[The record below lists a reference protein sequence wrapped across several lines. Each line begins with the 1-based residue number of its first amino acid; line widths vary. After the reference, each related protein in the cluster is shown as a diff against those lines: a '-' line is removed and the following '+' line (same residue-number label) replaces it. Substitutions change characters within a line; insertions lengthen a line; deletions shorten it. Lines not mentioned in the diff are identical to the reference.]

1 MHNNNNIVAIAS
13 GKGGVG
19 KTWFAIALAR
29 ALAGTG
35 HRVLLFDGDLG
46 LANIDVQ
53 LGLHPRHDI
62 ADILAGR
69 VAPEDAVLRHEGG
82 FDILAGRS
90 GNAALA
96 SLPET
101 MLTALA
107 TIPGLIGVHYDI
119 VLLDLA
125 AGVDA
130 TMRRLAA
137 VAGGML
143 LLATAEPTSL
153 TDAYAVLKRL
163 ARECPALEPAFVVNM
178 AGSVA
183 AGRATHAT
191 LARAA
196 AQFLGR
202 TPKLAGIIRRDPAV
216 PAAIRRQSLPPPGSP
231 ACEDAAALANAWFG
245 APQPVARSG
254 RRQEIH
260 LAGG

>member
-1 MHNNNNIVAIAS
+1 MRSQNNIVAIAS

-19 KTWFAIALAR
+19 KTWLAIALAR
-29 ALAGTG
+29 ALAASGQ
-35 HRVLLFDGDLG
+35 RVLLFDGDLG

-53 LGLHPRHDI
+53 LGLSPRHDI

-69 VAPEDAVLRHEGG
+69 VAAQDAVACHAQG

-101 MLTALA
+101 MLSALA
-107 TIPGLIGVHYDI
+107 TIPALLADRYDT

-125 AGVDA
+125 AGMDA
-130 TMRRLAA
+130 TMRRLASA
-137 VAGGML
+137 AGAML
-143 LLATAEPTSL
+143 LVATGEPTSL

-163 ARECPALEPAFVVNM
+163 ARECPALEPAVVVNM
-178 AGSVA
+178 AGSLA

-196 AQFLGR
+196 AQFLAR
-202 TPKLAGIIRRDPAV
+202 RPPLAGIVRRDPAV
-216 PAAIRRQSLPPPGSP
+216 PAAIRRQALAPANSLAS
-231 ACEDAAALANAWFG
+231 EDAALLANAWFR
-245 APQPVARSG
+245 AASAG
-254 RRQEIH
+254 RGRQELH

>member
-1 MHNNNNIVAIAS
+1 MHNNNILAIAS

-19 KTWFAIALAR
+19 KTWLAITLAR
-29 ALAGTG
+29 ALAVSGRRT
-35 HRVLLFDGDLG
+35 LLFDGDLG

-69 VAPEDAVLRHEGG
+69 VAPEDAILRHEAG

-107 TIPGLIGVHYDI
+107 TIPGLMADRYDI

-137 VAGGML
+137 VAGSML

-163 ARECPALEPAFVVNM
+163 ARECPTLDPAIVVNM
-178 AGSVA
+178 AGSLA

-202 TPKLAGIIRRDPAV
+202 APRLAGIIRRDPAV
-216 PAAIRRQSLPPPGSP
+216 LAAIRRQTLAPLATA
-231 ACEDAAALANAWFG
+231 ACEDATALTNAWFAG
-245 APQPVARSG
+245 SEPGWKGTTRRDALLAAR
-254 RRQEIH
+254 
-260 LAGG
+260 

>member
-1 MHNNNNIVAIAS
+1 MRDKNNIVAIAS

-19 KTWFAIALAR
+19 KTWFAIAMAR
-29 ALAGTG
+29 ALALRGQ
-35 HRVLLFDGDLG
+35 RVLLFDGDLG

-53 LGLHPRHDI
+53 LGLHPTRDI

-69 VAPEDAVLRHEGG
+69 IEAEDAVLRHAGG
-82 FDILAGRS
+82 FDVLAGRS

-101 MLTALA
+101 MLAALA
-107 TIPGLIGVHYDI
+107 TIPGLLAHRYDV
-119 VLLDLA
+119 VLIDLA
-125 AGVDA
+125 AGIDA

-137 VAGGML
+137 AAGAL
-143 LLATAEPTSL
+143 LLLTTAEPTSL

-163 ARECPALEPAFVVNM
+163 VREWPTLDPAIVVNM

-202 TPKLAGIIRRDPAV
+202 TPRLAGIVRRDPAI
-216 PAAIRRQSLPPPGSP
+216 PAAIRRQSLAPATSPG
-231 ACEDAAALANAWFG
+231 CEDMAALVNAWFG
-245 APQPVARSG
+245 APEPSWRAHAAADVQP
-254 RRQEIH
+254 
-260 LAGG
+260 AGL

>member
-1 MHNNNNIVAIAS
+1 MHDRNNIVAIAS

-29 ALAGTG
+29 ALAASGS
-35 HRVLLFDGDLG
+35 RVLLFDGDLG

-53 LGLHPRHDI
+53 LGLGPRHDI

-69 VAPEDAVLRHEGG
+69 IGADDAVLHHAGG

-107 TIPGLIGVHYDI
+107 TIPGLVASRYDV

-130 TMRRLAA
+130 TMRRLAT
-137 VAGGML
+137 VAASML
-143 LLATAEPTSL
+143 LLATGEPTSL
-153 TDAYAVLKRL
+153 TDSYAVLKRL

-178 AGSVA
+178 AGSLA
-183 AGRATHAT
+183 AGRATHST

-202 TPKLAGIIRRDPAV
+202 TPRLAGIIRRDPAV
-216 PAAIRRQSLPPPGSP
+216 PAAIRRQTLAPPSSP
-231 ACEDAAALANAWFG
+231 ACEDAAALANAWF
-245 APQPVARSG
+245 AASPHRSTWG
-254 RRQEIH
+254 RQEIH
-260 LAGG
+260 LASG

>member
-1 MHNNNNIVAIAS
+1 MRPNNIVAIAS

-19 KTWFAIALAR
+19 KTWLAISLAR
-29 ALAGTG
+29 ALALSG
-35 HRVLLFDGDLG
+35 RRALLFDGDLG

-69 VAPEDAVLRHEGG
+69 VAPEDAVLHHEAG

-101 MLTALA
+101 MLAALA
-107 TIPGLIGVHYDI
+107 TVPGLIADRYDTVI
-119 VLLDLA
+119 VDLA

-130 TMRRLAA
+130 TMRRLTT
-137 VAGGML
+137 VAGSML
-143 LLATAEPTSL
+143 LVATAEPTSL

-163 ARECPALEPAFVVNM
+163 GRECPALDPAIVINM
-178 AGSVA
+178 AGSLA
-183 AGRATHAT
+183 GGRATHST

-196 AQFLGR
+196 SRFLGR
-202 TPKLAGIIRRDPAV
+202 APRLAGIIRRDPAV
-216 PAAIRRQSLPPPGSP
+216 LTAIRRQTLPPLATA
-231 ACEDAAALANAWFG
+231 ACEDATALANAWFG
-245 APQPVARSG
+245 AAEHGGRSTSRRDVAAAG
-254 RRQEIH
+254 R
-260 LAGG
+260 